1 MTRVTRL
8 IAAVC
13 LGVSLPAVAAT
24 IVPGNANPNLTG
36 RAAGYLCC
44 SGDSVA
50 TEPATLLSGVPF
62 VGGNRLTFSVT
73 GTVSN
78 GPGQATGVSPGIP
91 DGSGLINMTNYGD
104 GLSAPSGVG
113 FNSLLGVFLDA
124 NSPTG
129 LTTPAQLDFSSGLGF
144 ASLSPG
150 LRQIFFIGDG
160 RTTLNAGPGAGSAQ
174 EFIVPTGATRLFFGT
189 GDGFGWFNNSG
200 DFSVTASLGGGT
212 TVIPLPPSALLLIAG
227 LGVFGLSA
235 RRRRS
240 A

>member
-13 LGVSLPAVAAT
+13 LSASLPAVAAT
-24 IVPGNANPNLTG
+24 IVPGNANPNLAG

-44 SGDSVA
+44 FGDSVA

-78 GPGQATGVSPGIP
+78 GPGQTTGVIPGIP
-91 DGSGLINMTNYGD
+91 DGSSLINMTNYGD
-104 GLSAPSGVG
+104 GISAPSGVG
-113 FNSLLGVFLDA
+113 FNSLVGVFLDA
-124 NSPTG
+124 SNPTG
-129 LTTPAQLDFSSGLGF
+129 MTTPAELDFSGGLGF
-144 ASLSPG
+144 TNLSPE

-160 RTTLNAGPGAGSAQ
+160 RTTLNAGPSAGSAQ
-174 EFIVPTGATRLFFGT
+174 EFFVPTGATRLFLGT
-189 GDGFGWFNNSG
+189 ADGFGWFNNSG
-200 DFSVTASLGGGT
+200 DFNVTASVVNGT
-212 TVIPLPPSALLLIAG
+212 TVIPLPPSALLLLAG